1 MTRRSPSTSPAAGA
15 SAGVRF
21 YVMHPVLCME
31 SRVHNVVGLAGSYD
45 TEQGRKQLRVS
56 ILFAH
61 EFLLDV
67 LDGRIDAE
75 DPSRTV
81 LKLNERIFRF
91 CMRDDHAKELYR
103 EKGIDPAAAVLG
115 DVRLPPAFREKRLP
129 QMRDQLAT
137 RGQPPLPTS

>member
-1 MTRRSPSTSPAAGA
+1 M
-15 SAGVRF
+15 
-21 YVMHPVLCME
+21 
-31 SRVHNVVGLAGSYD
+31 
-45 TEQGRKQLRVS
+45 S

-91 CMRDDHAKELYR
+91 CMRDHHARELYR
-103 EKGIDPAAAVLG
+103 GKGIDPAAAVVD
-115 DVRLPPAFREKRLP
+115 DVRLPPAFLEKRLP
-129 QMRDQLAT
+129 QMREQLAS
-137 RGQPPLPTS
+137 RAGLVPSSGH